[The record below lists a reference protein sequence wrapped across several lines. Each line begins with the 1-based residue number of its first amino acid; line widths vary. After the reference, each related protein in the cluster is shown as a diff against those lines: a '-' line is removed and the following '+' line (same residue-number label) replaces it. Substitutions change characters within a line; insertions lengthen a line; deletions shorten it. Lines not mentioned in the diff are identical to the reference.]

1 MFNNEV
7 FTKRRP
13 YKVSYFMVSSK
24 LFKRP
29 VAENESSL
37 PEEECDTPIVIQAR
51 RSTNSFGLNGS
62 LTIPF
67 QKMLQNIFNT
77 QQTCSISARKSMM
90 EFQQIT
96 FLLQKYCGE
105 FRSETGVKSVMYLYY
120 CNLHIL
126 RHL

>member
-1 MFNNEV
+1 
-7 FTKRRP
+7 
-13 YKVSYFMVSSK
+13 MVSSK

-105 FRSETGVKSVMYLYY
+105 FRDWGQICHVFVLLQLAYTAPSMNEYKTENIYFL
-120 CNLHIL
+120 
-126 RHL
+126 

>member
-1 MFNNEV
+1 
-7 FTKRRP
+7 
-13 YKVSYFMVSSK
+13 MVSSK

-96 FLLQKYCGE
+96 FLLQNIVVN
-105 FRSETGVKSVMYLYY
+105 SETRDWGH
-120 CNLHIL
+120 NLSCICIIAT
-126 RHL
+126 